1 MATVDVLHCD
11 LNNFYASVEQVVSQE
26 LRKYPY
32 LAVSGNPET
41 RSGIILAKNTAAKAM
56 GVKTGEP
63 IWQAR
68 QKCPQLVCVP
78 PHFDYYIHY
87 SKRVRE
93 IYERFT
99 DQVEGFGLDECWLD
113 VTHSKIFGT
122 PYEIAEKLRQ
132 TVKKETGLTIS
143 VGVSF
148 TKTFAKL
155 GSDLKKPDAVTVI
168 SRDNYKE
175 VVWRLPVAE
184 MLYIGKHTEEKLH
197 SMGIYTLGDLANGS
211 LFALKKKFG
220 VVGEKLYRA
229 ARGEDGDE
237 VRECGTEREIKSV
250 GHGTT
255 TLRDVNTYVEADK
268 VIFFLSDMVATRLRR
283 YGLQGEVVALDIRR
297 NDLTH
302 ESKQHKVRATHVTDD
317 IYKQSCR
324 LLRQMWKESPT
335 DLPLRSISVS
345 VGSLSE
351 VGSGYQVSIFDAVDE
366 KDKNLEYS
374 VDQIRKKFGYGAIT
388 RASLLDNDLVSDKLF
403 SEEDLLPFKR

>member
-1 MATVDVLHCD
+1 MDVLHCD
-11 LNNFYASVEQVVSQE
+11 LNNFYASVEQVVSPE
-26 LRKYPY
+26 LRQYKY

-68 QKCPQLVCVP
+68 QKCPELVCVM
-78 PHFDYYIHY
+78 PHFEYYVHY

-99 DQVEGFGLDECWLD
+99 DKVEGFGLDECWLD

-122 PYEIAEKLRQ
+122 PYEIAEKLRE
-132 TVKKETGLTIS
+132 TVKRETGLTIS

-168 SRDNYKE
+168 SHENYKD
-175 VVWRLPVAE
+175 VVWKLPVAE

-197 SMGIYTLGDLANGS
+197 AMGIFTLGDLANGS
-211 LFALKKKFG
+211 LFALKKRFG

-229 ARGEDGDE
+229 ARGEDEEE
-237 VRECGTEREIKSV
+237 VREVGTEREIKSV

-255 TLRDVNTYVEADK
+255 TLRDVNTYTEADK

-283 YGLQGEVVALDIRR
+283 YGLQGEVVALDVRR

-302 ESKQHKVRATHVTDD
+302 ESKQHKVRATYVVGDVYSVAT
-317 IYKQSCR
+317 R

-335 DLPLRSISVS
+335 DLPLRSITVS
-345 VGSLSE
+345 VGNLSE
-351 VGSGYQVSIFDAVDE
+351 VGCGYQASIFDAVDE

-374 VDQIRKKFGYGAIT
+374 IDQIRKKFGYNAIT
-388 RASLLDNDLVSDKLF
+388 RASLLGNDLVSDKLF

>member
-1 MATVDVLHCD
+1 MDVLHCD
-11 LNNFYASVEQVVSQE
+11 LNNFYASVEQVVSPD
-26 LRKYPY
+26 LRQYEY
-32 LAVSGNPET
+32 IAVSGNPET
-41 RSGIILAKNTAAKAM
+41 RSGIILAKNTAAKQM

-68 QKCPQLVCVP
+68 QKCPDLKCVL
-78 PHFDYYIHY
+78 PHFDYYTHY

-99 DQVEGFGLDECWLD
+99 DKVEGFGLDECWLD
-113 VTHSKIFGT
+113 VTHSGIFGT
-122 PYEIAEKLRQ
+122 PYEIAEQLRE
-132 TVKKETGLTIS
+132 TVKRETGLTIS

-168 SRDNYKE
+168 SRENYKD
-175 VVWRLPVAE
+175 VVWKLPVCE
-184 MLYIGKHTEEKLH
+184 MLYIGRHTEQKLH
-197 SMGIYTLGDLANGS
+197 AMGIFTLGDLANGS
-211 LFALKKKFG
+211 LFALKKRFG

-229 ARGEDGDE
+229 ARGEDEEE
-237 VRECGTEREIKSV
+237 VRQCQTEREIKSV

-255 TLRDVNTYVEADK
+255 TLRDVNTYAEADK

-302 ESKQHKVRATHVTDD
+302 ESKQHKVRATYVADD
-317 IYKQSCR
+317 VYRVACR
-324 LLRQMWKESPT
+324 LLRQMWKEAPA
-335 DLPLRSISVS
+335 DLPLRSLTVS
-345 VGSLSE
+345 VANLSE
-351 VGSGYQVSIFDAVDE
+351 VGCGYQTSLFDVDDE

-374 VDQIRKKFGYGAIT
+374 VDQIRKKFGYNAIT

>member
-1 MATVDVLHCD
+1 MDVLHCD
-11 LNNFYASVEQVVSQE
+11 LNNFYASVEQVVSPE
-26 LRKYPY
+26 LRQYKY

-68 QKCPQLVCVP
+68 QKCPDLKCVL
-78 PHFDYYIHY
+78 PHFDYYVHY

-99 DQVEGFGLDECWLD
+99 DKVEGFGLDECWLD

-122 PYEIAEKLRQ
+122 PAEIAEKLRE
-132 TVKKETGLTIS
+132 TVKRETGLTIS

-168 SRDNYKE
+168 SRENYKD
-175 VVWRLPVAE
+175 VVWKLPVAE
-184 MLYIGKHTEEKLH
+184 MLYIGRHTEEKLH
-197 SMGIYTLGDLANGS
+197 SMGIFTLGDLANGS
-211 LFALKKKFG
+211 LFALKKRFG

-229 ARGEDGDE
+229 ARGEDEEE
-237 VRECGTEREIKSV
+237 VRECGAEREIKSV

-255 TLRDVNTYVEADK
+255 TLRDVKTYAEADK

-283 YGLQGEVVALDIRR
+283 YGLQGDVVALDIRR

-302 ESKQHKVRATHVTDD
+302 ESKQHKVRATHVADD
-317 IYKQSCR
+317 IYRVATR
-324 LLRQMWKESPT
+324 LLRQMWREAPT

-351 VGSGYQVSIFDAVDE
+351 VGCGYQVSIFDAVDE

-374 VDQIRKKFGYGAIT
+374 VDQIRKKFGYNAIT

>member
-1 MATVDVLHCD
+1 MDVLHCD
-11 LNNFYASVEQVVSQE
+11 LNNFYASVEQVVNPE
-26 LRKYPY
+26 LQQCKY

-41 RSGIILAKNTAAKAM
+41 RSGIILAKNTAAKKM

-68 QKCPQLVCVP
+68 QKCPELVCVP
-78 PHFDYYIHY
+78 PHFEYYVHY

-99 DQVEGFGLDECWLD
+99 DKVEGFGLDECWLD

-122 PYEIAEKLRQ
+122 PAEIAEKLRK
-132 TVKKETGLTIS
+132 TVKRETGLTIS

-168 SRDNYKE
+168 SRENYRD
-175 VVWRLPVAE
+175 VVWKLPVCE
-184 MLYIGKHTEEKLH
+184 MLYVGRHTEEKLNA
-197 SMGIYTLGDLANGS
+197 MGIFTLGDLANAS
-211 LFALKKKFG
+211 LFALKKRFG

-229 ARGEDGDE
+229 ARGEDEEE

-255 TLRDVNTYVEADK
+255 TLRDVKSYAEADK

-297 NDLTH
+297 NNLTH
-302 ESKQHKVRATHVTDD
+302 ESKQHKVRATHVVGDV
-317 IYKQSCR
+317 YKVAAR
-324 LLRQMWKESPT
+324 LLRQMWREAPT
-335 DLPLRSISVS
+335 DLPLRSLTVS
-345 VGSLSE
+345 VGNLSE
-351 VGSGYQVSIFDAVDE
+351 VGCGYQTSLFDVEGD
-366 KDKNLEYS
+366 KDRNLEYS
-374 VDQIRKKFGYGAIT
+374 VDQIRKKFGYNAIT
-388 RASLLDNDLVSDKLF
+388 RASLLGNDLVSDKLF

>member
-1 MATVDVLHCD
+1 MDVLHCD
-11 LNNFYASVEQVVSQE
+11 LNNFYASVEQVVNPE
-26 LRKYPY
+26 LRQHKY

-68 QKCPQLVCVP
+68 QKCPDLVCVL
-78 PHFDYYIHY
+78 PHFEYYTHY

-93 IYERFT
+93 IYERVT
-99 DQVEGFGLDECWLD
+99 DRVEGFGLDECWLD
-113 VTHSKIFGT
+113 VTHSGIFGT
-122 PYEIAEKLRQ
+122 PYEIAENLRE
-132 TVKKETGLTIS
+132 TVKRETGLTIS

-168 SRDNYKE
+168 SRENYQD
-175 VVWRLPVAE
+175 VVWKLPVAE
-184 MLYIGKHTEEKLH
+184 MLNIGRHTEEKLH
-197 SMGIYTLGDLANGS
+197 AMGIYTLGDLANGS
-211 LFALKKKFG
+211 LFALKKRFG

-229 ARGEDGDE
+229 ARGEDEDP
-237 VRECGTEREIKSV
+237 VRETGTEREIKSV

-255 TLRDVNTYVEADK
+255 TLRDVKTYAEADK

-283 YGLQGEVVALDIRR
+283 YGLQGEVVALDVRR
-297 NDLTH
+297 CDLTH
-302 ESKQHKVRATHVTDD
+302 ESKQHKVRATNVADD
-317 IYKQSCR
+317 VYRVATR
-324 LLRQMWKESPT
+324 LLRQMWKESPL
-335 DLPLRSISVS
+335 DLPLRSLTVS
-345 VGSLSE
+345 VAGLSE
-351 VGSGYQVSIFDAVDE
+351 VGCGYQTSLFDVADE

-374 VDQIRKKFGYGAIT
+374 VDQIRKKFGYNAIT